1 MSLLR
6 DLKENILIADG
17 AMGSILYSHGVDR
30 SFDELNLTHPEQIQ
44 HVHEAYIH
52 AGANVIQT
60 NTYGANY
67 IKLARYGLEEKV
79 KEINQ
84 TAVKIAKEA
93 SQNNAYV
100 LGNIGGIHG
109 GQNVIEPEEIKR
121 SFREQLYCLL
131 LEGVDGLILETYYD
145 LDELTTVLE
154 IARKEIGRASCRERV
169 KSRGLSG

>member
-1 MSLLR
+1 MSLLH

-100 LGNIGGIHG
+100 LGNIGDRKSTRLNSSHVAISYS
-109 GQNVIEPEEIKR
+109 V
-121 SFREQLYCLL
+121 FCL
-131 LEGVDGLILETYYD
+131 
-145 LDELTTVLE
+145 
-154 IARKEIGRASCRERV
+154 KN
-169 KSRGLSG
+169 KSKT